1 MRGKGNG
8 GGSGVA
14 HQVPLVDLIVVA
26 LIAIVPWICAGLASG
41 LPSGNSNLLFGRV
54 LHVCRRNNRKT
65 REEASRSANVRGPL
79 SSVDLLSPLVSRS
92 LFLSFSIYLSISQSR
107 VVYSCRQCGWSREAL
122 LHELDNRSEPSTRV
136 WIENIFRI
144 QCVWYLTTRWNGSS
158 IDWVYIPVN
167 EFRQPARSYKMRWLV
182 QINDVS

>member
-8 GGSGVA
+8 GGSGVVR
-14 HQVPLVDLIVVA
+14 QVPLVDLIVVA

-65 REEASRSANVRGPL
+65 REEAGRSANVRGPL
-79 SSVDLLSPLVSRS
+79 SSVDLLSPLLSRS
-92 LFLSFSIYLSISQSR
+92 LSFSFSLSNNLSIYLSISRSR

-136 WIENIFRI
+136 
-144 QCVWYLTTRWNGSS
+144 
-158 IDWVYIPVN
+158 
-167 EFRQPARSYKMRWLV
+167 
-182 QINDVS
+182 